1 MTIRFL
7 DASVQLL
14 TPNGSPTPTTTF
26 PNPLHALTIDVMAVL
41 TSIPQTSSAFINQAR
56 IERVI
61 FTTEALEVAVVL
73 ASGEV
78 IVYRLHD
85 DAQTDIKG
93 VHLEEPF
100 IHLGHVN
107 VEKGLRFR
115 PVFMINSSIPTS
127 ACTMCDVG

>member
-1 MTIRFL
+1 
-7 DASVQLL
+7 
-14 TPNGSPTPTTTF
+14 
-26 PNPLHALTIDVMAVL
+26 MAVL
-41 TSIPQTSSAFINQAR
+41 ASLPQTSSAFIIQAR

-85 DAQTDIKG
+85 DAQPDIKG
-93 VHLEEPF
+93 GHMEEPF
-100 IHLGHVN
+100 VHLGHVN

-115 PVFMINSSIPTS
+115 PAFMMNSAIPTS
-127 ACTMCDVG
+127 ACALCDVGESHVFLNMLKYN